1 MGLPQVGDDELSS
14 KVVDILIF
22 SFYSN
27 SSLKQRVL
35 SSMLHVGVLCE
46 LSFHILLMMCIF

>member
-1 MGLPQVGDDELSS
+1 MKTLDGLPQVGDDELSS

-35 SSMLHVGVLCE
+35 SSML
-46 LSFHILLMMCIF
+46 